1 MKESGIWPGKWEGWT
16 YVQEM
21 PRRYASTVRWKSNV
35 AIVVRDLE
43 GRIIDRQELHNQI
56 KDVGLNILRDA
67 LNGTVAEIRYLAWGT
82 DSTAN
87 ATNQTKLVA
96 ESGRKAVTTQAA
108 GGTGVMVTTT
118 YIAPYEAIV
127 SIEELGWFAGT
138 GATAVADSGVLVS
151 RVLYSRA
158 KTALESIQVVR
169 TDTFTEV

>member
-1 MKESGIWPGKWEGWT
+1 MNETIRLKT
-16 YVQEM
+16 NV
-21 PRRYASTVRWKSNV
+21 TV
-35 AIVVRDLE
+35 IVRDLD
-43 GRIIDRQELHNQI
+43 GNVIDQQELHNQI
-56 KDVGLNILRDA
+56 KTVGLNLIRDA
-67 LNGTVAEIRYLAWGT
+67 LNGADAEIKYLAWGT

-87 ATNQTKLVA
+87 ALGQTKLVA
-96 ESGRKAVTTQAA
+96 ESGRKAVTTQVA

-127 SIEELGWFAGT
+127 SIEELGWFAGAA
-138 GATAVADSGVLVS
+138 ATATVDTGVLVS